1 MGRRLLS
8 RQRGRCC
15 WEISRLRGP
24 TDCGFA
30 ANDQMAMGFITE
42 LKTAGIYVPDQV
54 SVAGFDDIEYSSI
67 FDPALTTM
75 RQPKAEIGRLAALEL
90 LRQMND
96 VEVPERPSRI
106 RLRCD
111 LIIRNSTKALRS
123 GATSQTPVS
132 SATRKSRLLT
142 RPHSRD
148 LIISLADLAIW
159 I

>member
-1 MGRRLLS
+1 
-8 RQRGRCC
+8 
-15 WEISRLRGP
+15 
-24 TDCGFA
+24 
-30 ANDQMAMGFITE
+30 MAMGFITE

>member
-1 MGRRLLS
+1 
-8 RQRGRCC
+8 
-15 WEISRLRGP
+15 
-24 TDCGFA
+24 
-30 ANDQMAMGFITE
+30 MGFITE

-106 RLRCD
+106 RD